1 MTSCLERPLIDAK
14 AMIDMVS
21 VEFDSEVNAMYI
33 RFKKDKVDKS
43 EPLADNVIVDVD
55 KNGKAIGI
63 EILLPI
69 QDLRVSNIISKAV
82 NVEA

>member
-1 MTSCLERPLIDAK
+1 
-14 AMIDMVS
+14 MVS

-33 RFKKDKVDKS
+33 RFKKGKVDKS

-63 EILLPI
+63 EILLPK
-69 QDLRVSNIISKAV
+69 QDIRTSQKVSDALKVA
-82 NVEA
+82 A

>member
-1 MTSCLERPLIDAK
+1 
-14 AMIDMVS
+14 MVS

-33 RFKKDKVDKS
+33 RLKKGKMDKS

-63 EILLPI
+63 EILLPKE
-69 QDLRVSNIISKAV
+69 DLRVSNIISKALK
-82 NVEA
+82 VEA

>member
-1 MTSCLERPLIDAK
+1 
-14 AMIDMVS
+14 MVS

-33 RFKKDKVDKS
+33 RFKKGKVDRS

-63 EILLPI
+63 EILLPKE
-69 QDLRVSNIISKAV
+69 DLRLSDIVSEALKA
-82 NVEA
+82 EA

>member
-1 MTSCLERPLIDAK
+1 
-14 AMIDMVS
+14 MVS

-33 RFKKDKVDKS
+33 PFKKGKVDKS

-63 EILLPI
+63 EILLPKE
-69 QDLRVSNIISKAV
+69 DLRVSNIISKALK
-82 NVEA
+82 VEA